1 MIAQWPI
8 MHYALSI
15 NTGEVL
21 MLEPT
26 PTYLTPEGKL
36 KLEEELEYLKTTK
49 RKELAERL
57 NFAIKQGDLSENA
70 DYIAAKEDQ
79 AFLEGR
85 IRTLENMLR
94 HVTLIEEQTGGEV
107 RLGSRVTVSE
117 VGADDPETF
126 LIVGAAE
133 ADPTRQRISN
143 ESPLGRA
150 LLGKHIGDEVE
161 IDAPAGKITFQ
172 IVSIE

>member
-1 MIAQWPI
+1 
-8 MHYALSI
+8 
-15 NTGEVL
+15 

-36 KLEEELEYLKTTK
+36 KLEAELEDLKTNK
-49 RKELAERL
+49 RRELAERL

-70 DYIAAKEDQ
+70 DYSAAKEDQ

-85 IRTLENMLR
+85 IRTIEGMLR
-94 HVTLIEEQTGGEV
+94 HVSIITEQVGGQV
-107 RLGSRVTVSE
+107 RIGSRITVIE
-117 VGADDPETF
+117 VGSDDQESF
-126 LIVGAAE
+126 SIVGAAE
-133 ADPTRQRISN
+133 ANPVNGKISN

-150 LLGKHIGDEVE
+150 LLGKRIDNEVE
-161 IDAPAGKITFQ
+161 IDAPAGRITFR

>member
-126 LIVGAAE
+126 SIVGAAE

-161 IDAPAGKITFQ
+161 IDAPAGKMTFQ

>member
-1 MIAQWPI
+1 
-8 MHYALSI
+8 
-15 NTGEVL
+15 

-36 KLEEELEYLKTTK
+36 KLEAELEDLKTNK
-49 RKELAERL
+49 RRELAERL

-70 DYIAAKEDQ
+70 DYSAAKEDQ

-85 IRTLENMLR
+85 IRTIEGMLR
-94 HVTLIEEQTGGEV
+94 HVEIITEQVGGEV
-107 RLGSRVTVSE
+107 RIGSRITVTE
-117 VGADDPETF
+117 AGFDDRESFT
-126 LIVGAAE
+126 IVGAAE
-133 ADPTRQRISN
+133 ASPVDGKISN
-143 ESPLGRA
+143 ESPLGSA

-161 IDAPAGKITFQ
+161 IDAPAGRITFR

>member
-1 MIAQWPI
+1 
-8 MHYALSI
+8 
-15 NTGEVL
+15 

-36 KLEEELEYLKTTK
+36 KLEAELEDLKTNK
-49 RKELAERL
+49 RRELAERL

-70 DYIAAKEDQ
+70 DYSAAKEDQ
-79 AFLEGR
+79 AVLEGR
-85 IRTLENMLR
+85 IRTIEGMLR
-94 HVTLIEEQTGGEV
+94 HVSIITEQVGGLV
-107 RLGSRVTVSE
+107 RIGSRITVTE
-117 VGADDPETF
+117 AGFDDPESF
-126 LIVGAAE
+126 SIVGAAE
-133 ADPTRQRISN
+133 ASPVDGKISN

-161 IDAPAGKITFQ
+161 IDAPAGRITFR

>member
-1 MIAQWPI
+1 
-8 MHYALSI
+8 
-15 NTGEVL
+15 

-36 KLEEELEYLKTTK
+36 KLEAELEDLKTNK
-49 RKELAERL
+49 RRELAERL

-85 IRTLENMLR
+85 IRTIEGMLR
-94 HVTLIEEQTGGEV
+94 HVSIITEQVGGQV
-107 RLGSRVTVSE
+107 RIGSRITVTE
-117 VGADDPETF
+117 VGTDDHESF
-126 LIVGAAE
+126 SIVGAAE
-133 ADPTRQRISN
+133 ANPMNGKISN
-143 ESPLGRA
+143 ESPLGKA
-150 LLGKHIGDEVE
+150 LLGKHIGDEAQ
-161 IDAPAGKITFQ
+161 IDAPGGQITFR

>member
-1 MIAQWPI
+1 
-8 MHYALSI
+8 
-15 NTGEVL
+15 

-36 KLEEELEYLKTTK
+36 KLEAELEDLKTNK
-49 RKELAERL
+49 RRELAERL

-70 DYIAAKEDQ
+70 DYSAAKEDQ

-85 IRTLENMLR
+85 IRTIEGMLR
-94 HVTLIEEQTGGEV
+94 HVEIITEQVGGEV
-107 RLGSRVTVSE
+107 RIGSRITVTE
-117 VGADDPETF
+117 AGFDDHESFT
-126 LIVGAAE
+126 IVGAAE
-133 ADPTRQRISN
+133 ASPVDGKISN

-161 IDAPAGKITFQ
+161 IDAPAGRITFR

>member
-1 MIAQWPI
+1 
-8 MHYALSI
+8 
-15 NTGEVL
+15 

-26 PTYLTPEGKL
+26 PTYLTPEGKQ
-36 KLEEELEYLKTTK
+36 KLEEELEHLKTTK

-94 HVTLIEEQTGGEV
+94 HVALIEEQTGGEV
-107 RLGSRVTVSE
+107 RLGSRVTVAE
-117 VGADDPETF
+117 IGFDDPETF
-126 LIVGAAE
+126 SIVGAPE

>member
-1 MIAQWPI
+1 MQ
-8 MHYALSI
+8 
-15 NTGEVL
+15 
-21 MLEPT
+21 EPT

-36 KLEEELEYLKTTK
+36 KLEAELEDLKTNK

-85 IRTLENMLR
+85 IRTIENMLR
-94 HVTLIEEQTGGEV
+94 HVEIIEEQTGGSV
-107 RLGSRVTVSE
+107 RIGSRITVAE
-117 VGADDPETF
+117 VGFDDPETF
-126 LIVGAAE
+126 SLVGAAE
-133 ADPTRQRISN
+133 ANPMNGKISN
-143 ESPLGRA
+143 ESPLGKA

-161 IDAPAGKITFQ
+161 IDAPAGKMRFK
-172 IVSIE
+172 IVAID

>member
-126 LIVGAAE
+126 SIVGAAE